1 MGTEAAAGG
10 AAPDGAG
17 SGSRDDDIA
26 VILRAIVAVA
36 KRTRSELRDLHPDI
50 GYVDYT
56 LLYVLGEN
64 PDLRAVDL
72 AEIVAIDKST
82 ASRQLAG
89 LERRGLLR
97 REPDPDRPRSRRLL
111 LTDQARAI
119 LVTADERWRSRVAS
133 RTRDWTAADLHSF
146 AQLIDRYMAAD
157 GPS

>member
-1 MGTEAAAGG
+1 MD
-10 AAPDGAG
+10 AAPAG
-17 SGSRDDDIA
+17 SDAARDCDIDM
-26 VILRAIVAVA
+26 VIRAIVAVA
-36 KRTRSELRDLHPDI
+36 KRTRSELRNLHPDI

-97 REPDPDRPRSRRLL
+97 REPDPDRPRSRRLT
-111 LTDQARAI
+111 LTDRAREI
-119 LVTADERWRSRVAS
+119 LAAADAQWRARVAA
-133 RTRDWTAADLHSF
+133 RTRAWDAEDLHTF
-146 AQLIDRYMAAD
+146 ALLIDRYMSAD
-157 GPS
+157 PDDSDAG